1 MTSLS
6 AAIAIMDEF
15 DRQINFNNLKKS
27 VILLSAVIE
36 ALGSPLELYIKSD
49 LITYLYSWYICF
61 SYLRELCNVEMV
73 YMFWYRIRMDNQF
86 PLPACRYGVRRYE

>member
-36 ALGSPLELYIKSD
+36 ALDSPLELYIKSD

-61 SYLRELCNVEMV
+61 S
-73 YMFWYRIRMDNQF
+73 
-86 PLPACRYGVRRYE
+86 